1 MGTHGSL
8 LRGLEST
15 LRSPM
20 FEGRFGRLFR
30 GLRPAS
36 FGNTDTETSDNL
48 MALGKHME
56 ADPDPPKDGAD
67 EEESGIPA
75 LYTYLGQFIDHDLT
89 FGPEGSFQ
97 KQRDPDALVDFRTP
111 AFDLDCVYGR
121 GPGDQPYLYQDDG
134 KSFLLGSA
142 IGGGGDPNAVDLPRN
157 SAKPARALIG
167 DPRNDENVI
176 VSQLHGLFLRFHN
189 RLLADHPGMTFEEAQ
204 QQLQRHY
211 QYVILHDFLP
221 NIIDTDV
228 LNELKTHGRF
238 DWNKLYFYNPKNSP
252 FMPIEFSTAA
262 YRFGHSMVR
271 PDYRLN
277 DNDQTLLAIFA
288 PTADKDLR
296 GKDAMN
302 PIRGIDWGRFIDVDI
317 RAYGGDDGTDEER
330 KRRLQF
336 AYRIDTSLVNPLAK
350 LPPNVVSNPPISLP
364 QRNLLRG
371 WDLGLP
377 SGQAVA
383 RAMGV
388 RVLHDDEILIGK
400 ALDHPE
406 DEDVPK
412 TITEVGQELKTDVF
426 KRNCPLWTYI
436 LAEAMQHPALVNI
449 PVAVPASGKPVQITT
464 PRLGPVGGRI
474 VAEVFLGLMFGD
486 SSSLLRTDPTW
497 TPESGANYRL
507 RDFVLYAL
515 GRPPASTATA

>member
-30 GLRPAS
+30 GLHPAS
-36 FGNTDTETSDNL
+36 FGTTDTETSNNL
-48 MALGKHME
+48 MALGQHME
-56 ADPDPPKDGAD
+56 ALPDDPHDGAD

-97 KQRDPDALVDFRTP
+97 QQRDPDALVDFRTP

-134 KSFLLGSA
+134 KRFLLGTA
-142 IGGGGDPNAVDLPRN
+142 IGGGGDPHAVDLPRN
-157 SAKPARALIG
+157 GATPARALIG

-189 RLLADHPGMTFEEAQ
+189 RLLVDNPSMTFEQAQ

-221 NIIDTDV
+221 NIIDADV
-228 LNELKTHGRF
+228 LNDLKTHGQF
-238 DWNKLYFYNPKNSP
+238 DRLKLSFYNPKNSP

-262 YRFGHSMVR
+262 YRFGHSMIR
-271 PDYRLN
+271 PGYRLN

-288 PTADKDLR
+288 PTAEKDLR

-302 PIRGIDWGRFIDVDI
+302 PMRGIDWGRFIDVDR
-317 RAYGGDDGTDEER
+317 RAYGDDKGTAEEQ

-336 AYRIDTSLVNPLAK
+336 AYRIDTSLVNPLAH
-350 LPPNVVSNPPISLP
+350 LPPNVAANPPISLP

-388 RVLHDDEILIGK
+388 PVLHDDEIFIGK
-400 ALDHPE
+400 ALDKPAGV
-406 DEDVPK
+406 DVPK
-412 TITEVGQELKTDVF
+412 TITEVGQALKTDVF
-426 KRNCPLWTYI
+426 TRNCPLWTYM
-436 LAEAMQHPALVNI
+436 LAEAMQHRAKVDI
-449 PVAVPASGKPVQITT
+449 PVVGPSGQITT

-497 TPESGANYRL
+497 TPASGADYRL

-515 GRPPASTATA
+515 GRPPA